1 LYRSLCGG
9 RTSKFLDSFGNTLNR
24 TGLKYATGLTRAKAT
39 LFSSTNPIEVLLAW
53 DFLTTHPYGNRS
65 RLVQDAARKLYES
78 NAEYAPILEE
88 IKRIE
93 KLEETVGRIERGE
106 MAAKDFSAFVWPFFC
121 GEHLAPYRLIERA
134 YKAYYRDNT
143 GIYSTT
149 LPYQIYSL
157 EYVAAIGQK
166 IKSLNVD
173 GPIIEICAGKGLLT
187 RQLRTLGINIIA
199 TDRNG
204 GPGVEALDHKAA
216 LEKYRPALVVGA
228 WIPQYTDFA
237 AGRHYW
243 SQFIKRLDALQDP
256 RPGESLMSPVE
267 LADLIGKAKEFARTK
282 LALLDQEEPVQFWRS
297 KDRIDVDVLTFPT
310 VRYLFF
316 IGAQDCG
323 SEDALAQFPFQNVPL
338 EHALNRGAYVN
349 PATGE
354 LEYPKEPRIILF
366 ENTHNLDPAP
376 IFLKPAAALS

>member
-1 LYRSLCGG
+1 
-9 RTSKFLDSFGNTLNR
+9 
-24 TGLKYATGLTRAKAT
+24 
-39 LFSSTNPIEVLLAW
+39 
-53 DFLTTHPYGNRS
+53 
-65 RLVQDAARKLYES
+65 VQDAARKLYES

-143 GIYSTT
+143 ENYSTT

-243 SQFIKRLDALQDP
+243 PQFIKRLDALQDP

-323 SEDALAQFPFQNVPL
+323 SEDALAQFPFKKIIL

-349 PATGE
+349 PSTGE

-366 ENTHNLDPAP
+366 ENTHNLAPAP
-376 IFLKPAAALS
+376 IFLKPAAALP